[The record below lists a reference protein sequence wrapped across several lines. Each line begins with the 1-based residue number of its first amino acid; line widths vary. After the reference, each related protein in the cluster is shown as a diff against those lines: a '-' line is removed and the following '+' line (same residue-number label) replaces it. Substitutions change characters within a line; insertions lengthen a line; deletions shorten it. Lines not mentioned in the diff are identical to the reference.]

1 VTNPP
6 FDFEEVPFDPAS
18 MSTSSLGITKAVWY
32 KRPWVIATIAIF
44 LVVAISVIV
53 DIPHHITKAEDAS
66 SQNASM
72 KLINAD
78 TKACAFAV
86 TESFNFYN
94 IYVRGKLTPSELT
107 QTTSLLTGDHVACSF
122 GSHPL
127 SDLTDNI
134 QVRDT
139 KAGKYIDRVKTDVRD
154 WMTHYALQAIV
165 DIQSLFQQPGV
176 ASTMHDLSLQESNLA
191 SQRALAFSDLRAAQ
205 KILGITL
212 TTPTLPILP
221 HIVGV

>member
-1 VTNPP
+1 
-6 FDFEEVPFDPAS
+6 
-18 MSTSSLGITKAVWY
+18 MSTSSLGITKAIWY

-72 KLINAD
+72 KSINTD

-94 IYVRGKLTPSELT
+94 LYVRGKLTPSELT
-107 QTTSLLTGDHVACSF
+107 QTTSLLTSDHVACSF

-127 SDLTDNI
+127 SDLTGNI

-139 KAGKYIDRVKTDVRD
+139 KAGKYIDRVKTDVRV
-154 WMTHYALQAIV
+154 WMTQYALQAIV
-165 DIQSLFQQPGV
+165 DIESLFKSPGA
-176 ASTMHDLSLQESNLA
+176 ASIMHNLSLQELHLTT
-191 SQRALAFSDLRAAQ
+191 QRALAFSDLRAAQ
-205 KILGITL
+205 QILGITL
-212 TTPTLPILP
+212 TTPTLPLLP
-221 HIVGV
+221 HLVGV